1 MDVEERVGSW
11 QDLFAART
19 RTGFGTEIADIMALA
34 NRTDIISFS
43 GGVPDPA
50 TFPGA
55 PLVDVLHEL
64 VASGD
69 STAFQYAPTQGLPS
83 FRDYLLG
90 RITSLEGTR
99 PAEDELL
106 VTSGGIE
113 AIELLALS
121 FVDRGDAVVVEAPTY
136 LGSVMGFAGL
146 EAQVVGVSMDADG
159 LEVDVLEHG
168 LENGLRPKLLYT
180 ISDYQNPT
188 GLTLATERRRELV
201 ELARG
206 FRFLIVE
213 DVAYRELTF
222 EEGRQPP
229 SLWSLA
235 PDVVLQIST
244 FSKTFCP
251 GVRLGWAV
259 GPAEIVAQLV
269 RVKQN
274 TDQCAAALGQRLV
287 EEYGRRGLLDRQ
299 IERSRALYSQR
310 CRSTMKAL
318 ARSMPGWIEW
328 TRPRG
333 GFFTWLKLEGQADS
347 VELASRAM
355 ERGVAVVPGVPFFA
369 DGRGRDGIRLS
380 FSRATDAEIAE
391 GIERLGR
398 LLGAPAEP
406 GTRV

>member
-1 MDVEERVGSW
+1 VDVEERVGSW

-83 FRDYLLG
+83 FRDYLLD
-90 RITSLEGTR
+90 RITGLEGTR

-121 FVDRGDAVVVEAPTY
+121 FVDR
-136 LGSVMGFAGL
+136 
-146 EAQVVGVSMDADG
+146 GVSMDADG

-259 GPAEIVAQLV
+259 GPAEVVAQLV

>member
-1 MDVEERVGSW
+1 VSVEEHVGSW

-19 RTGFGTEIADIMALA
+19 RAGFGTEIADIMALA

-43 GGVPDPA
+43 GGVPDPE

-55 PLVDVLHEL
+55 PLVDVLHDL
-64 VASGD
+64 VAARD
-69 STAFQYAPTQGLPS
+69 PTAFQYAPTPGLPS

-90 RITSLEGTR
+90 RIAGLDGSR

-113 AIELLALS
+113 AIELLALA
-121 FVDRGDAVVVEAPTY
+121 FVDKGDAVVVEAPTY

-146 EAQVVGVSMDADG
+146 EAQVVGVSMDAEG
-159 LEVDVLEHG
+159 LEIDALERE
-168 LENGLRPKLLYT
+168 LQNGLRPKLLYT
-180 ISDYQNPT
+180 IPDYQNPT
-188 GLTLATERRRELV
+188 GLTLTDERRHELV
-201 ELARG
+201 ELARA

-287 EEYGRRGLLDRQ
+287 EEYGRRGLLDQQ
-299 IERSRALYSQR
+299 IERSRHLYARRCSLTMTALE
-310 CRSTMKAL
+310 RSL
-318 ARSMPGWIEW
+318 PDWIEW

-333 GFFTWLKLEGQADS
+333 GFFTWLTLGEQTDS

-369 DGRGRDGIRLS
+369 DGRGRDGIRIS

-391 GIERLGR
+391 GLERLGR
-398 LLGAPAEP
+398 LLGAPA
-406 GTRV
+406 